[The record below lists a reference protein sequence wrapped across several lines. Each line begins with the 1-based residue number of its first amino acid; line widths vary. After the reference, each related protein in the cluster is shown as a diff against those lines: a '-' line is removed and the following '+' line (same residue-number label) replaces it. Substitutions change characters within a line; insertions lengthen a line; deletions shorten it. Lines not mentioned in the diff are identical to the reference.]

1 MILMAS
7 DKEFIGEFVFQSGSN
22 MNDFVHVLHDEGY
35 ITEIE
40 FRDKKEYRIAVYKR
54 SKNQTTVS
62 GDTYY
67 VD

>member
-1 MILMAS
+1 MIVMAS
-7 DKEFIGEFVFQSGSN
+7 DKEFVGEYVFQSGSN

-35 ITEIE
+35 ITEVE
-40 FRDKKEYRIAVYKR
+40 FKDKKEWRIAVYKR
-54 SKNQTTVS
+54 SKDQTTVS

>member
-1 MILMAS
+1 MILMGS

-35 ITEIE
+35 ITETE
-40 FRDKKEYRIAVYKR
+40 FKDKKEWRIAVYKR
-54 SKNQTTVS
+54 KSAVN

>member
-1 MILMAS
+1 MILMTS
-7 DKEFIGEFVFQSGSN
+7 DKEFIGEYIFQSGSN

-40 FRDKKEYRIAVYKR
+40 FRDKKEYRIAVYRR